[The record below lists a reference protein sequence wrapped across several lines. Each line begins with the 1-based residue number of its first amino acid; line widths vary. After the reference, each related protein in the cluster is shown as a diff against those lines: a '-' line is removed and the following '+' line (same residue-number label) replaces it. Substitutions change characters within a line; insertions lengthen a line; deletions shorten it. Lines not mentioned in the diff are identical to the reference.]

1 MHTYNIVSCILA
13 WLITTAYFLLEQD
26 IDVSSLALL
35 TEDMIK
41 EIIPMV
47 GHRAKFKCNLEEWKK
62 ALTVTNEVTILVR
75 KN

>member
-1 MHTYNIVSCILA
+1 VHTYNIVGFIFA

-26 IDVSSLALL
+26 IDVFSLSLL

-47 GHRAKFKCNLEEWKK
+47 GHRAKFKGNLKEWKK
-62 ALTVTNEVTILVR
+62 SINCN
-75 KN
+75 K

>member
-1 MHTYNIVSCILA
+1 MHTYNIVRCIFA

-26 IDVSSLALL
+26 IDVSSLSLL

-47 GHRAKFKCNLEEWKK
+47 GHRAKVKGNLEEWKK